1 MLPLFIYNRTGIEDT
16 MNTDK
21 KKKSKGFTL
30 IELMIVVVI
39 IGILAAMALPRFMK
53 VATKSKQSEAK
64 GLLKQ
69 IYTMQAAY
77 YAEHETYCLNG
88 GQASP
93 TLLDGFAS
101 IGVSITP
108 PARYTYD
115 MVSDANTFTC
125 TATANL
131 DPDATV
137 DTWTITQDG
146 TLVNSIDD
154 SDD

>member
-1 MLPLFIYNRTGIEDT
+1 
-16 MNTDK
+16 MNANNK
-21 KKKSKGFTL
+21 KKITGFTL

-39 IGILAAMALPRFMK
+39 IGILAAMALPRYMR

-93 TLLDGFAS
+93 TLLDGFS
-101 IGVSITP
+101 TIGVSITP

-115 MVSDANTFTC
+115 MVSNANSFTC

-131 DPDATV
+131 DADATV
-137 DTWTITQDG
+137 DTWTITQGG
-146 TLVNSIDD
+146 TLVNTIDD